1 MNDLISVIV
10 PCYKV
15 EEYLAKCIESIQKQT
30 YKNLE
35 IILVDDGSPDSCDVI
50 CDEYAKKDER
60 IKVTHKENGGLSDA
74 RNAGINI
81 AKGSYIAFVD
91 SDDLVTEDYIEYMYN
106 MIVQTNC
113 NLAIS
118 GVKTIFKNDEI
129 KEEEGKRK
137 NEVLT
142 AEQTYEKLLFADVI
156 DVCAYAKL
164 YKKEL
169 FDDIR
174 FPKGRVYEDTAIMYK
189 IIEKAD
195 EKIVFGDKCCYY
207 YISRAG
213 SISKHTEFNEDEK
226 DYIEFTNK
234 MLNHILNKYPNL
246 ETAVH
251 RFDIYAR
258 FRILRMLVFTTP
270 RNKKMEKEYVK
281 AIKKYQKEVFKD
293 KRTHKRDKLAIIT
306 LNLGL
311 PAFKIMW
318 RAYCKFTGR
327 I

>member
-15 EEYLAKCIESIQKQT
+15 EEYLGKCIESIQKQT

-35 IILVDDGSPDSCDVI
+35 IILVDDGSPDSCGSI
-50 CDEYAKKDER
+50 CDEYANSDIR
-60 IKVTHKENGGLSDA
+60 IKVIHKENGGLSDA

-81 AKGSYIAFVD
+81 AKGKYIAFVD
-91 SDDLVTEDYIEYMYN
+91 SDDLVTEDYIEYMYS
-106 MIVQTNC
+106 MIAKTNC
-113 NLAIS
+113 DLAIS

-129 KEEEGKRK
+129 KEEEGTRK

-142 AEQTYEKLLFADVI
+142 AEQTFEKLLFADVI

-164 YKKEL
+164 YKREL

-189 IIEKAD
+189 IIEKANN
-195 EKIVFGDKCCYY
+195 KIVFGDKRCYY

-213 SISKHTEFNEDEK
+213 SISKHTEFNENEK
-226 DYIEFTNK
+226 DYIEFTNR
-234 MLNHILNKYPNL
+234 MLNYILNHYQNL

-251 RFDIYAR
+251 RFDIYAK

-270 RNKKMEKEYVK
+270 RNKKMEEEYVK
-281 AIKKYQKEVFKD
+281 TIKKYQKDVFKD
-293 KRTHKRDKLAIIT
+293 RRTHKRDKIAIIS

-311 PAFKIMW
+311 PVFKSMW
-318 RAYCKFTGR
+318 KVYCKITGR